1 MKAHLLYFPCR
12 EAVFDFFAETSGSG
26 VAPVTIDL
34 LAEQRTYESCSANRG
49 KRITCHACN
58 HPQARYVVCCRRGR
72 TTDKLFPRRFPHSQ
86 RWHKPGC
93 FSYSEELII
102 ADDSETKIS
111 PPIVGLGSDFVA
123 LRRDLRDPEY
133 SVVAKQRGRR
143 AGNSALERSPARLT
157 ISLQRLAR
165 SLLQRSGLCE
175 WRPHYAGART
185 ERVFNGLIKGAL
197 NALAHESDLT
207 STVLNSLKD
216 ISFVPW
222 SYLRPRDFK
231 TPEAM
236 TKCVGFGFVE
246 SLGQE
251 NEHGSRRLTLR
262 NFPNC
267 PVVVPQRILDREA
280 RNPRSPLL
288 SFLAHPTWII
298 FVAEF
303 YGGIWKAHALA
314 AFRVSAVGLI
324 PIDSFSE
331 EKLVARLVG
340 EGRSFVRYLLPPTAL
355 GGSRSI
361 PDFQLLDTEYEE
373 YLEVAG
379 MMSSPHYAANI
390 GRKIR
395 LLGTRLIV
403 WDTRISVDKLVF
415 PSRVSKS
422 SESGCEPISLTQ
434 PWRKMARI

>member
-12 EAVFDFFAETSGSG
+12 DAVFDFFAEASGSG

-49 KRITCHACN
+49 KRITCHSCN

-72 TTDKLFPRRFPHSQ
+72 TTDKLFPRRFPNSQ
-86 RWHKPGC
+86 QWHKPGC
-93 FSYSEELII
+93 FSYSEELFV

-123 LRRDLRDPEY
+123 LRRDLRDPEF
-133 SVVAKQRGRR
+133 SIVAKQRGKR
-143 AGNSALERSPARLT
+143 AGNAAVERSQARP
-157 ISLQRLAR
+157 ISLQRLAK
-165 SLLQRSGLCE
+165 SLFERSGLCE

-197 NALAHESDLT
+197 NALAAENDLT
-207 STVLNSLKD
+207 GKALNNLED
-216 ISFVPW
+216 ISFMPW
-222 SYLRPRDFK
+222 SYLHPRDFK

-236 TKCVGFGFVE
+236 TKCVGFGFIE
-246 SLGQE
+246 SLGPE

-298 FVAEF
+298 FVAES

-324 PIDSFSE
+324 PIDSFYE
-331 EKLVARLVG
+331 EKLVARLIG
-340 EGRSFVRYLLPPTAL
+340 EGRSFVRCLLPPPEL
-355 GGSRSI
+355 GGSRFI
-361 PDFQLLDTEYEE
+361 PDFQLLDTERQE

-379 MMSSPHYAANI
+379 MMSLPHYATNI
-390 GRKIR
+390 ARKIR
-395 LLGTRLIV
+395 LLGARLIV
-403 WDTRISVDKLVF
+403 WDTSISVDKLEI

-422 SESGCEPISLTQ
+422 SESGREPISLTQ
-434 PWRKMARI
+434 SWRKMTRI